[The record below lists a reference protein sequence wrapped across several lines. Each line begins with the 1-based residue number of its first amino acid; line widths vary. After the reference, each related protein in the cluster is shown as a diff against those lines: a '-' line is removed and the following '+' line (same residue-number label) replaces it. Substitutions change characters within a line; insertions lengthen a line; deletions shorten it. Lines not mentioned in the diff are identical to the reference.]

1 MMKKKPG
8 VRNDSQNESI
18 MLLGG
23 VRIISK
29 IIEII
34 YYTNSKKKIRIGLS
48 VNKLSEKLLFY
59 IRFQKKIQI
68 QLRYVP

>member
-1 MMKKKPG
+1 MKKKPG

-23 VRIISK
+23 VCIISK
-29 IIEII
+29 IIEIT

-48 VNKLSEKLLFY
+48 VNKLSAKLLFY
-59 IRFQKKIQI
+59 IRFQKKIQT